1 MSFKYLDLKRLR
13 GGTMQLGLKPATLKT
28 FKPEIICLWLV
39 TTTKHYRN
47 CGFPAVLSN
56 DAARFLAENEHAAQ
70 KLLRSLGPAGG
81 LLMEA
86 ILHACEMP
94 TTHGFDE
101 SLDMIEAMV
110 GHSTNI
116 AALPVPKHT
125 ILFTTRKHRDSQ
137 LDRLMTVKGDVLG
150 DLGFESA
157 CLALS
162 VLKAAVSRELKVRI
176 SIVNFHELMGAD
188 SGLSRLSPDFDDFCN
203 FRAYRFL
210 IDYLCKNIELDR
222 ARKSIG
228 IIKLLHDYFEK
239 LQTPET
245 VYPRNLIRKAQS
257 A

>member
-13 GGTMQLGLKPATLKT
+13 NDTMQLGLTPAARENFDPAVL
-28 FKPEIICLWLV
+28 CLWLQ
-39 TTTKHYRN
+39 TTQKHYRN
-47 CGFPAVLSN
+47 CCFPAVLSTE
-56 DAARFLAENEHAAQ
+56 AERFVVDNEKASQ
-70 KLLRSLGPAGG
+70 KLLKDLGPAGG

-101 SLDMIEAMV
+101 SLEMIAVMV
-110 GHSTNI
+110 NHSI
-116 AALPVPKHT
+116 KISALPIPKHA
-125 ILFTTRKHRDSQ
+125 IKFSVRKHRDSPY
-137 LDRLMTVKGDVLG
+137 DRLMTVRTDVLAE
-150 DLGFESA
+150 LGFEGA

-162 VLKAAVSRELKVRI
+162 VLRAAVARDLKVRI
-176 SIVNFHELMGAD
+176 SIVNYHDLMGENA
-188 SGLSRLSPDFDDFCN
+188 GLSRLAPAFDDFSTY
-203 FRAYRFL
+203 RAYRFL
-210 IDYLCKNIELDR
+210 IDYLCKDIDLER

-228 IIKLLHDYFEK
+228 IIKLLHEYFEK